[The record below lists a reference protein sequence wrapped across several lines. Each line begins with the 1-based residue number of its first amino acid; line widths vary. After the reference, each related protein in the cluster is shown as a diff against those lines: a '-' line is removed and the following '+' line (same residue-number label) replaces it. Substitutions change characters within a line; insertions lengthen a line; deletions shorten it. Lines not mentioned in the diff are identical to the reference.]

1 MDFRYKLAKKTFK
14 NKKIPPKKVLGE
26 ESISQDQRGNDAW
39 TDSKLLSLDKETKRE
54 EAPKQDKE
62 VSRRDLFSFGR
73 LSDFS
78 EAVEAANKSA
88 RYG

>member
-26 ESISQDQRGNDAW
+26 ESISADQRGNDAW
-39 TDSKLLSLDKETKRE
+39 TDSNLLSLDKDTKRQ
-54 EAPKQDKE
+54 EAPKE
-62 VSRRDLFSFGR
+62 NRELSRRDLFSFGR

-78 EAVEAANKSA
+78 DAVEEANIKSA
-88 RYG
+88 